1 MESWVWWLIWTFLGL
16 LAIGTWLIILLGYRK
31 AASSLAESAAKLV
44 TLSEQLNTA
53 ASELPSKEH
62 PRDNLKDDPAQL
74 IAARTELL
82 KGRAKRKEDRARR
95 LVARVKDIKVEGR
108 FKDVR

>member
-1 MESWVWWLIWTFLGL
+1 MDAWVWWLIWTFLVL
-16 LAIGTWLIILLGYRK
+16 LALGSWLIILLGYRK
-31 AASSLAESAAKLV
+31 AAASLAESAAKLLA
-44 TLSEQLNTA
+44 LSEQLNDA
-53 ASELPSKEH
+53 ANAVPSRAH
-62 PRDNLKDDPAQL
+62 PKDNLKDDPAAL
-74 IAARTELL
+74 IAQRSELL